1 MNLVGSRVGAVRIS
15 LNAVHPTP
23 TVAGMTRD
31 CFDVTLLRNGS
42 HDPTT
47 RVFTSERNGGS
58 KNHIVTR
65 IERATLTPDGPGAVS
80 IAVSAEGDHHVEAWG
95 SGGAWLANRA
105 GRLSARHTI
114 SEPLNSLHEVLTR
127 AIRDVGHIHL
137 PASDTPY
144 HELLPAVLGQ
154 RITAAQAMFQWAT
167 LCRRYGEPAPGPL
180 NLRLPPSPSRLLR
193 IPSWEFHRL
202 GIEGQR
208 ARALQVVARHAN
220 FVARTVGLDGPAA
233 RTALTGLPGI
243 GVWTAAVAI
252 GVSHADPDAL
262 PVGDFHIKN
271 TVAWAL
277 AGRLRGTDEEMIA
290 NLNPYAGHR
299 WQVVR
304 TLERAGIRAPRH
316 APGRRLLDIAGL

>member
-1 MNLVGSRVGAVRIS
+1 
-15 LNAVHPTP
+15 
-23 TVAGMTRD
+23 MTRE
-31 CFDVTLLRNGS
+31 CFDVSLLRNGS

-47 RVFTSERNGGS
+47 RVFTATSHGAPNEAV
-58 KNHIVTR
+58 VTR
-65 IERATLTPDGPGAVS
+65 IERATLTPDGPGAVC
-80 IAVSAEGDHHVEAWG
+80 IDVTANGEHHVDAWG
-95 SGGAWLANRA
+95 PGGSWLALRA

-114 SEPLNSLHEVLTR
+114 FSPLHSQHEVLTR
-127 AIRDVGHIHL
+127 AIRSVGHIHL

-154 RITAAQAMFQWAT
+154 RITAAQALSQWAA
-167 LCRRYGEPAPGPL
+167 LCHRYGESAPGPL
-180 NLRLPPSPSRLLR
+180 DLRLPPSPARLLN

-220 FVARTVGLDGPAA
+220 FVQRTATLDAPSA
-233 RTALTGLPGI
+233 RTALTRLPGI
-243 GVWTAAVAI
+243 GVWTAAVAV

-262 PVGDFHIKN
+262 PIGDFHVKN

-277 AGRLRGTDEEMIA
+277 TGRPRGTDEEM
-290 NLNPYAGHR
+290 LTTLTPYVGQR

-304 TLERAGIRAPRH
+304 TLERAGLGAPRY
-316 APGRRLLDIAGL
+316 APGRRLLDIARL